1 MKRRFLKQKE
11 AKLKETTTREKDKIK
26 RREKKMNASAKSERD
41 WMGLEVEEAAVHV
54 GHKRRIDSS
63 RFIGRL

>member
-26 RREKKMNASAKSERD
+26 RRKKK
-41 WMGLEVEEAAVHV
+41 
-54 GHKRRIDSS
+54 
-63 RFIGRL
+63 